1 MKELIVYFYD
11 NVICIVYQN
20 KIIEKKLDSIYQGLV
35 VDRTKFMESFL
46 AILKKEK
53 IKSKL
58 FGDKIYVVRDA
69 YYSVRDLYYLE
80 SMFVEMGFIK
90 VVFIDIYELFHE
102 KYTYIGVFSDY
113 IVFYLDKPILLDLT
127 YFKDLPKLIDY
138 FKDYY
143 QKYVVLFGSNIN
155 VANVSSDLV
164 NIYYI
169 DQYQDFVAKSLL
181 KVKKMVS
188 NMSLLKK

>member
-53 IKSKL
+53 IKNKL

-90 VVFIDIYELFHE
+90 VVFIDIYELLHK

-181 KVKKMVS
+181 KVKKYGV
-188 NMSLLKK
+188 